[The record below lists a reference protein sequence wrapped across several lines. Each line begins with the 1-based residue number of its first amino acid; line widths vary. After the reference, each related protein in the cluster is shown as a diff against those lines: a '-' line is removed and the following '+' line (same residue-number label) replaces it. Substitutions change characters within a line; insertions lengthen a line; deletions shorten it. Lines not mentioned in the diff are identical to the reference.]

1 MGILIEHYAGRFPT
15 WIAPVQAIVLPISD
29 KFNQYAEEV
38 KIKLAENGIRV
49 ELDERSEK
57 VGYKIREAQLQQIPY
72 MLILG
77 EKEVEENTVSVRSRD
92 TGESIGL
99 SLDDFMEQI
108 TAEIRDKK

>member
-1 MGILIEHYAGRFPT
+1 
-15 WIAPVQAIVLPISD
+15 
-29 KFNQYAEEV
+29 
-38 KIKLAENGIRV
+38 
-49 ELDERSEK
+49 
-57 VGYKIREAQLQQIPY
+57 